1 LPPDAAYK
9 VVSLNAAEIFGVGK
23 KLGSIDEGK
32 TADLIV
38 ADGDPLDVRTTIK
51 MEFIDGKPVDLETRQ
66 KLLYEKYKT
75 QK

>member
-1 LPPDAAYK
+1 
-9 VVSLNAAEIFGVGK
+9 
-23 KLGSIDEGK
+23 
-32 TADLIV
+32 
-38 ADGDPLDVRTTIK
+38 